1 MARIKLSKGYR
12 VTIPAKL
19 AREADLKP
27 GDILLIEAVGNS
39 IHITTE
45 PEVRAKD
52 NSKSISKSSRF
63 SSKEEVDRYRA
74 EVWNGWDI
82 NGLKDALEQDD
93 TLRSVYNATSFEEAR
108 SLDAIVERSGV
119 RNALSK
125 LARLDELNAVKQLTQ
140 SHEDSKPHYK
150 RIT

>member
-1 MARIKLSKGYR
+1 MARIKLSKGNR

-27 GDILLIEAVGNS
+27 GDTLLIEAVGNS
-39 IHITTE
+39 IRITPE
-45 PEVRAKD
+45 PEARAK
-52 NSKSISKSSRF
+52 NSSKPISKSSRF

-82 NGLKDALEQDD
+82 NGLKDALEQDAS
-93 TLRSVYNATSFEEAR
+93 LRAVYNATSFEEAR
-108 SLDAIVERSGV
+108 SLDAIVGRSGV
-119 RNALSK
+119 RNALSE

-140 SHEDSKPHYK
+140 SHEYSQPCYK